1 MVEFIENL
9 DLEVVGRLEAGLFIY
24 RDLFIPRYGSLP
36 RKPFNLEVKAAD
48 GFIDRNLILNRFDS
62 RELPPPL
69 LLRTSKKINKR
80 VQRTSQWLL
89 RIKPG

>member
-24 RDLFIPRYGSLP
+24 RDLFLPRYGSLP
-36 RKPFNLEVKAAD
+36 RKPFNLEVKAAE

-62 RELPPPL
+62 RELPPPFFCEQA
-69 LLRTSKKINKR
+69 KE
-80 VQRTSQWLL
+80 
-89 RIKPG
+89 

>member
-9 DLEVVGRLEAGLFIY
+9 DLEVVGRLEVSLFMY

-48 GFIDRNLILNRFDS
+48 GFIERNLILNRFDS
-62 RELPPPL
+62 RELPPP
-69 LLRTSKKINKR
+69 SFANK
-80 VQRTSQWLL
+80 Q
-89 RIKPG
+89 KNK